1 MSNRNKGNISSPG
14 KTPMQ
19 DWEAALRLS
28 ESRYRRLFETAK
40 DGILLID
47 FDTGQI
53 EDANPFIVDL
63 LGYPLDDLKG
73 KQLWE
78 ISPFADVGLNKDA
91 FAKLKQNGYI
101 RYEALPLETRH
112 GKIIQVEF
120 ISNVYDCDGCKAIQC
135 NVRDITERKRIESAL
150 QQEKA
155 FSDAVIGSAPGIF
168 FVTDHEGNLVRWN
181 SHLGNIT
188 GHTDTTLEMNSAL
201 LLVHEDDKQLIADKM
216 EEVFRTGSA
225 HADAR
230 VICHDHAV
238 RNFSFSARRFELDGV
253 SYLTGFGVD
262 NTELKLAQ
270 NALLKEKAFLEATIE
285 SAPGAFF
292 VVNQQNNLVRW
303 NAFVNNVTGLDDE
316 QLRGTPIIS
325 CIYEQ
330 DRPLAEAKML
340 AAFATGYPQKIE
352 LRVQTR
358 DHGLRVFFKTIRR
371 FEVGGEFY
379 LAIFGLDVTE
389 RKQIGDAL
397 AKEKEFSDALIE
409 SVPGAFFVVDPEGN
423 YVRWNS
429 YLNRLT
435 GLNDAQLMHMPSL
448 LTIQESDRQIAA
460 ATMKEAFETGYSK
473 AELHVLTRD
482 RGSRVFLMTA
492 RRFKVEN
499 SYYLVGV
506 GVDTTDRQANEL
518 ELELRALTD
527 PLTGLPNR
535 GHFMEVAAQEM
546 DRSRRYGHSL
556 SLWMLDID
564 HFKNVNDTYGH
575 HAGDL
580 ALQSLVNVSQKVLR
594 EMDIM
599 GRLGGEE
606 FAVLLPE
613 TDTEHALLVAE
624 RLRQKIAGAEVPLEQ
639 GKSVSYT
646 VSIGIATLGPEE
658 TGVDALLERADHAL
672 YRAKKT
678 GRDKVCVAE
687 ITAVGADEGYKS
699 TRKSE
704 VSALNGKITHVPRIG
719 I

>member
-1 MSNRNKGNISSPG
+1 MSNRNKGNNPAPG
-14 KTPMQ
+14 KNPMQ

-40 DGILLID
+40 DGILLLN

-53 EDANPFIVDL
+53 EDVNPFLVDL
-63 LGYPLDDLKG
+63 LGYSLSEFKG
-73 KQLWE
+73 KHIWE
-78 ISPFADVGLNKDA
+78 ISPFIDIGLNKDA
-91 FAKLKQNGYI
+91 FAELQQKGYI
-101 RYEALPLETRH
+101 RYEAMPLETRH
-112 GKIIQVEF
+112 GKNIQVEF
-120 ISNVYDCDGCKAIQC
+120 ISNVYDCDGIKVIQC

-150 QQEKA
+150 QQEKV
-155 FSDAVIGSAPGIF
+155 FTDAVIGSAPGIF
-168 FVTDHEGNLVRWN
+168 FVTDQNGNLIRWN
-181 SHLGNIT
+181 SHLGSIT
-188 GHTDTTLEMNSAL
+188 GHSDVALGNNSAL
-201 LLVHEDDKQLIADKM
+201 LLVHDEDKQLIADKL

-230 VICHDHAV
+230 VTCHDQEV

-253 SYLTGFGVD
+253 SYMTGFGVD

-292 VVNQQNNLVRW
+292 VVDQQNNLVRW
-303 NAFVNNVTGLDDE
+303 NAFVNNVTGLDDD
-316 QLRGTPIIS
+316 QLRGTPFIS

-330 DRPLAEAKML
+330 DRPLATAKIL

-358 DHGLRVFFKTIRR
+358 EHGLRVFFKTLRR
-371 FEVGGEFY
+371 FEVDGEHF
-379 LAIFGLDVTE
+379 LAIFGLDITE
-389 RKQIGDAL
+389 QKLIGDAL

-435 GLNDAQLMHMPSL
+435 GLSDAQLLHMPSL
-448 LTIQESDRQIAA
+448 LTIQENDRPIAA
-460 ATMKEAFETGYSK
+460 ATMKESFETGYSK
-473 AELHVLTRD
+473 AELHIITRD
-482 RGSRVFLMTA
+482 RGIRVFLMTA

-535 GHFMEVAAQEM
+535 GHFMEMAAQEL
-546 DRSRRYGHSL
+546 DRSRRYGHPL

-624 RLRQKIAGAEVPLEQ
+624 RLRQKIAATQVPLEQ
-639 GKSVSYT
+639 GKTVSYT
-646 VSIGIATLGPEE
+646 VSIGIATLSPDESGI
-658 TGVDALLERADHAL
+658 DALLERADQSL
-672 YRAKKT
+672 YRAKNT
-678 GRDKVCVAE
+678 GRDKVCIAE
-687 ITAVGADEGYKS
+687 DAVKTIIEGIVPPGIS
-699 TRKSE
+699 NAN
-704 VSALNGKITHVPRIG
+704 ALNGKTFPKHAL
-719 I
+719 